1 MIGQQVLISSVFIAG
16 ILSFFAPCTFPLI
29 FIYIGLLTDFE
40 HEYKKI
46 PIKKQEMECWCSED
60 RYSHKDRY
68 CYQDKVNAL
77 WMKRDLG

>member
-29 FIYIGLLTDFE
+29 PIYIGLLTDSE

-46 PIKKQEMECWCSED
+46 RIKNTEWNVGAVIKTGTFVLGLSTSFIILD
-60 RYSHKDRY
+60 RKS
-68 CYQDKVNAL
+68 VV
-77 WMKRDLG
+77 